1 VSDHPRNLNLAGA
14 ANFRDLG
21 GYPGSD
27 GRRVRWRRLFRSN
40 HLGSLT
46 DADIDVLRGLGL
58 KCAFDLRGAEE
69 RLPTMCRFDGI
80 AVHSLPIEPVTLAV
94 LRTRL
99 ATGKPLPPAE
109 TAEIMR
115 ESYRNYV
122 RHHTHSFRALF
133 AHLIED
139 RAPLVIHCTAGKDR
153 TGFACALVLRALGVA
168 HDVVI
173 EDYLLTNQ
181 FWKMSETGGSAELP
195 DEVRAVITKVD
206 ESFLTA
212 ALDTIQ
218 SDHGGLDAYLT
229 EKLGLGARE
238 RATLAERYLEA

>member
-1 VSDHPRNLNLAGA
+1 VSDHPRNLNLVGA

-40 HLGSLT
+40 HLGNLT

-80 AVHSLPIEPVTLAV
+80 AVHSLPIEPATLAV
-94 LRTRL
+94 LRARL
-99 ATGKPLPPAE
+99 ATGEPLPPAE

-133 AHLIED
+133 GHLIED

-153 TGFACALVLRALGVA
+153 TGFACALVLHALGVA
-168 HDVVI
+168 HDVIV

-195 DEVRAVITKVD
+195 YEVRAVITQVD
-206 ESFLTA
+206 ASFLTA
-212 ALDTIQ
+212 ALDTIE

-229 EKLGLGARE
+229 DELGLGARE